1 MAHPPLRRRVKAND
15 SVDSFC
21 SDGTAMRLNKYLASC
36 AVGSRRTADALI
48 FSGRVRVNEEVVQE
62 PGRSVLPGTD
72 LVLVDGVV
80 VSPMEKV
87 YVVLHKPRGVVCAC
101 RDRFEKTVL
110 DLLPSS
116 LTGHG
121 LFPVGRLDKESEGL
135 LFLTNDGDFA
145 QEIMHPSFG
154 VIKRYHV
161 RLSAPIEA
169 RTLQQWRKGIL
180 MDGRIIVPVLV
191 EPLWETERSSWIR
204 VDLQEG
210 KKREIRVMARALGL
224 QIRRL
229 IRVAVGK
236 LELAELQSGAWRLF
250 TREELCR
257 MIALG
262 GRI

>member
-1 MAHPPLRRRVKAND
+1 VH
-15 SVDSFC
+15 SFR
-21 SDGTAMRLNKYLASC
+21 SNGTAMRLNKYLASC

-48 FSGRVRVNEEVVQE
+48 FAGRVRVNGEVVRE

-80 VSPMEKV
+80 ASPTEKL
-87 YVVLHKPRGVVCAC
+87 YVVFHKPPGVVCAC
-101 RDRFEKTVL
+101 KDRFEKTVM
-110 DLLPSS
+110 DLLPPS
-116 LTGHG
+116 LVGQG

-135 LFLTNDGDFA
+135 LLLTNDGDFA

-161 RLSAPIEA
+161 RLTAPVDA

-180 MDGRIIVPVLV
+180 MEGRVVVPVLV
-191 EPLWETERSSWIR
+191 EPLWGSEKSFWIR

-224 QIRRL
+224 RIRRL
-229 IRVAVGK
+229 VRVAVGK

>member
-1 MAHPPLRRRVKAND
+1 
-15 SVDSFC
+15 
-21 SDGTAMRLNKYLASC
+21 MRLNKYLASC
-36 AVGSRRTADALI
+36 AVGSRRTADTLI
-48 FSGRVRVNEEVVQE
+48 FAGRVRVNGEVVRE

-80 VSPMEKV
+80 ASPTEKL
-87 YVVLHKPRGVVCAC
+87 YVVFHKPPGVVCAC
-101 RDRFEKTVL
+101 KDRFEKTVL
-110 DLLPSS
+110 DLLPPS
-116 LTGHG
+116 LVEQG
-121 LFPVGRLDKESEGL
+121 LFPVGRLDKDSEGL
-135 LFLTNDGDFA
+135 LLLTNDGDFA

-161 RLSAPIEA
+161 RLTAPVDA

-180 MDGRIIVPVLV
+180 MEGRIVVPVLV
-191 EPLWETERSSWIR
+191 ESLWGAEKSSWIR

-224 QIRRL
+224 RIRRL
-229 IRVAVGK
+229 VRVAVGK